1 MLPIISIYVSGILTI
16 LMAMIHTRFYK
27 MFNWKS
33 EFENISP
40 VNSRIFYTIH
50 IALLLL
56 FFVIGILLI
65 ANAKELSNS
74 IGLSAGL
81 NTVLSIFWLWRFIWQ
96 FTYFKRKKGQKLP
109 LIVVLLSTIFALLCI
124 SHFIPLLYR
133 FLS

>member
-1 MLPIISIYVSGILTI
+1 MLPIISIYVSGTLTI
-16 LMAMIHTRFYK
+16 LMALIHTRYYK

-33 EFENISP
+33 EFEKISP

-50 IALLLL
+50 IALLIL
-56 FFVIGILLI
+56 FFLIGILLI
-65 ANAKELSNS
+65 AYAKELSNS

-81 NTVLSIFWLWRFIWQ
+81 NTLLSIFWLWRFIWQ

>member
-1 MLPIISIYVSGILTI
+1 MLPIISIYVSGTLTI
-16 LMAMIHTRFYK
+16 LMALIHTRYYK

-33 EFENISP
+33 EFEKISP

-50 IALLLL
+50 IALLIL
-56 FFVIGILLI
+56 FFLIGILLI
-65 ANAKELSNS
+65 AYAKELSKGV
-74 IGLSAGL
+74 GLSAGL
-81 NTVLSIFWLWRFIWQ
+81 NTLLFIFWLWRFIWQ
-96 FTYFKRKKGQKLP
+96 FIYFKRKKGQKLP

>member
-1 MLPIISIYVSGILTI
+1 MLPIISIYVGGALTI
-16 LMAMIHTRFYK
+16 LMALIHTRYYK

-40 VNSRIFYTIH
+40 VNSRILYTIH

-65 ANAKELSNS
+65 ANAKELSKS
-74 IGLSAGL
+74 TGLSAGL
-81 NTVLSIFWLWRFIWQ
+81 NTLLFIFWLWRFIWQ
-96 FTYFKRKKGQKLP
+96 FIYFKRGKGEKAP
-109 LIVVLLSTIFALLCI
+109 LIVLVLSTIFALLCI

-133 FLS
+133 ILY

>member
-1 MLPIISIYVSGILTI
+1 MLPIISIYVSGTLTI
-16 LMAMIHTRFYK
+16 LMALIHTRYYK

-33 EFENISP
+33 EFEKISP

-50 IALLLL
+50 IALLIL
-56 FFVIGILLI
+56 FFLIGILLI
-65 ANAKELSNS
+65 AYAKELSKGV
-74 IGLSAGL
+74 GLSAGL
-81 NTVLSIFWLWRFIWQ
+81 NTLLFIFWLWRFIWQ

>member
-1 MLPIISIYVSGILTI
+1 MLPIISIYVSGTLTI
-16 LMAMIHTRFYK
+16 LMALIHTRYYK

-33 EFENISP
+33 EFEKISP

-50 IALLLL
+50 IALLIL
-56 FFVIGILLI
+56 FFLIGILLI
-65 ANAKELSNS
+65 AYAKELSNS

-81 NTVLSIFWLWRFIWQ
+81 NTLLFIFWLWRFIWQ